1 MNIIN
6 AVFLFDLMTIFGEVS
21 GCHNDD
27 LACQYILFISISISS
42 FWFEIIILLSIVS
55 LMITRYQNLLIY
67 RRIPSINSVVY
78 RLSVRF
84 DYMSSTDV
92 KQILVRSISYSSDNL
107 VVERYQDLFGILLL
121 TKVEATS
128 GSNYNFDC

>member
-1 MNIIN
+1 
-6 AVFLFDLMTIFGEVS
+6 
-21 GCHNDD
+21 
-27 LACQYILFISISISS
+27 
-42 FWFEIIILLSIVS
+42 
-55 LMITRYQNLLIY
+55 MIPRYQNLLIY
-67 RRIPSINSVVY
+67 RWIPSINSVVY

-84 DYMSSTDV
+84 DYMSSTIV